1 MENNK
6 IFTKIYGWMFIGLM
20 ISAITAYLVSTNGN
34 MVYNIYKTGTY
45 LILSL
50 VEIGVCFWLSAGIRK
65 MQITTARILFC
76 LYSFLTGLTFSAIF
90 IAFRIDSIVAIFAL
104 TSLIF
109 AIMSLIGKFTTMD
122 LTKIS
127 TILFTGL
134 IVIIIASFI
143 NIFIGSQTFDLGIA
157 VLGIIIFMGYIAF
170 DVQKIKYIAQTL
182 EEDKASIICAFELYL
197 DFINIFIKLLSLFGK
212 NRD

>member
-1 MENNK
+1 MEENK
-6 IFTKIYGWMFIGLM
+6 LFTKIYGWMFIGLL
-20 ISAITAYLVSTNGN
+20 ISAITGYMVSTNTN
-34 MVYNIYKTGTY
+34 MLYNIYKTGSY
-45 LILSL
+45 WILAL
-50 VEIGVCFWLSAGIRK
+50 AEIGVCIWLSAGIRK
-65 MQITTARILFC
+65 MEITTAKILFC

-170 DVQKIKYIAQTL
+170 DVQKIKYIAQAL

-197 DFINIFIKLLSLFGK
+197 DFINLFIRLLRLLGK
-212 NRD
+212 SRD

>member
-45 LILSL
+45 LILSI
-50 VEIGVCFWLSAGIRK
+50 VEIGVCIWLSAGIRK

-143 NIFIGSQTFDLGIA
+143 NIFVGSQTFDLGIA

-197 DFINIFIKLLSLFGK
+197 DFINLFIKLLSLFGK